1 MTKKLASVCVL
12 LVLAICVSVSVFAAD
27 NTAVV
32 NVNSQSAEVGE
43 TVTFTAT
50 LSSAKEVF
58 GGSVELVYDKTV
70 LELESGKW
78 LISGTNLSPFY
89 TNTGMGAFVF
99 APDTTGTASG
109 DIFSA
114 TFKVL
119 DTAVAGTS
127 TVEMIISLKYAVDSD
142 ATYTV
147 TNNPG
152 SITVVD
158 DSVTTA
164 PETTAP
170 ETTAPETTAPV
181 TTAPETTAPETTAP
195 VTTAPVTTV
204 PVTTV
209 PETTAPET
217 KPTTTV
223 PETTAPVTKPTT
235 TSPEETAPEATE
247 STEAPEI
254 TAPSESVPSEET
266 QTPEETVSETNAP
279 SDSDDAENPKTG
291 SPVLVVI
298 MSCIVLAVSGT
309 VIVIVMKKRT
319 C

>member
-181 TTAPETTAPETTAP
+181 TTAP
-195 VTTAPVTTV
+195 VTTA

-309 VIVIVMKKRT
+309 VIVIVMKKKNLLTFER
-319 C
+319 